1 MFHECVGSHKVPS
14 LWVRW
19 SYYLTLAKTLHWS
32 VSNACG
38 HRSPQAV
45 MIVHLRIAG
54 LWSIPWSSQFWAQL
68 CYLSRCSMGFGIW
81 SAASGV
87 AKHIRDPLETIAFLN
102 HYANIGL
109 TVTMSRLVDSWPTCK
124 CCHWLRR
131 TSIYGWGLLQ
141 TQHVSLWE
149 KQNNRRTHE
158 WSRADELWYH
168 WRTDGW
174 CGKTHGWLG
183 GMT

>member
-1 MFHECVGSHKVPS
+1 MGSLKLLFNISHD
-14 LWVRW
+14 
-19 SYYLTLAKTLHWS
+19 LTLISEQCMWAQVTLR
-32 VSNACG
+32 SNDSALANCR
-38 HRSPQAV
+38 HIINPMKLSILSSALLFIP
-45 MIVHLRIAG
+45 LLDG
-54 LWSIPWSSQFWAQL
+54 LWDMVCSICCGKTYKGSPGNH
-68 CYLSRCSMGFGIW
+68 C
-81 SAASGV
+81 
-87 AKHIRDPLETIAFLN
+87 FLN

-109 TVTMSRLVDSWPTCK
+109 TVTMSRLVDFWPTCK